1 MTTKT
6 LATRISLKA
15 RRIVAVVALASASA
29 GATLVLPASPAFAAY
44 TPTSAVNQ
52 TVIPTFTDGETFVA
66 PPGAVYQVP
75 PGGFWLDNNLNDNT
89 DITID
94 GGIWLDT
101 NNQRC
106 ALKCA
111 QGSNQGRAAFTVIGG
126 ANVTFENMTIYGA
139 NQGGETLSLESN
151 SGIEAVGT
159 TGLTLS
165 DVAISHVFGDCLAL
179 DTQVP
184 NDEDLGKVAN
194 TDVTV
199 NGFSAAAC
207 GMQGISLVD
216 VNGFTARGL
225 NIGSTAE
232 DSFEVETDFNGVGA
246 ENIDIESCENPSPA
260 DPNANGIQGQVMID
274 AKGTRTSNITIDNCA
289 LDTGKNGYG
298 VWVKNRAA
306 SPSVNPI
313 DLSMQ
318 NDSVNCGSAPEAC
331 LEIHGGDVSVSDSS
345 IAVGYLAH
353 QMPELVYRAND
364 QSSITLTNDTV
375 TGYAAKGF
383 GDTDLTSAV
392 SATGCTWPK
401 I

>member
-1 MTTKT
+1 
-6 LATRISLKA
+6 
-15 RRIVAVVALASASA
+15 VVAFASVSA
-29 GATLVLPASPAFAAY
+29 GAALVLPASPAFASY

-52 TVIPTFTDGETFVA
+52 TTTPTFTDGETFVA

-89 DITID
+89 DVTID

-126 ANVTFENMTIYGA
+126 SNVTFENMTIYGA
-139 NQGGETLSLESN
+139 NQGGEILSLESN
-151 SGIEAVGT
+151 SGIDAVGT

-165 DVAISHVFGDCLAL
+165 QVNVSHVFGDCLAL

-199 NGFSAAAC
+199 NGFAATAC
-207 GMQGISLVD
+207 GLQGISLVD
-216 VNGFTARGL
+216 VDGFTASGL

-246 ENIDIESCENPSPA
+246 ENIDIENCVNPSPA
-260 DPNANGIQGQVMID
+260 DPNANGIQGHIMID
-274 AKGTRTSNITIDNCA
+274 AKGTKTSNITIDNCA

-306 SPSVNPI
+306 SSSTNPI
-313 DLSMQ
+313 DLSMKD
-318 NDSVNCGSAPEAC
+318 DSVNCGSAPEAC
-331 LEIHGGDVSVSDSS
+331 FEIHGGDLSVSDSS
-345 IAVGYLAH
+345 IGVGYLEH

-375 TGYAAKGF
+375 TGYAAKGY
-383 GDTDLTSAV
+383 GVTDATSAV
-392 SATGCTWPK
+392 SSTGCTWPK